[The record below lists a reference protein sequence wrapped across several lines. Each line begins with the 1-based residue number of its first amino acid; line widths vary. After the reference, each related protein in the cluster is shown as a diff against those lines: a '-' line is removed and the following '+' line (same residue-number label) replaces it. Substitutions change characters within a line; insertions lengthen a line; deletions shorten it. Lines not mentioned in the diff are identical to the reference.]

1 MHSITLQIQRQLVT
15 KGWAVF
21 DSDSP
26 IETRRTL
33 RNFGEVVARE
43 RIAHLADPRTA
54 LVADESMRLHS
65 GNPGIRS
72 ICWHCVSADPQGS
85 AILLNPVWL
94 ALLELPAETKEALRQ
109 ITMGVRFPA
118 DADANRCAVLRNL
131 GAWGTAPACEGV
143 FFSPWLWREGAN
155 EHLDALVTKMK
166 AIGNERIQLKPGQ
179 VLLIDNAR
187 VLHGLENSP
196 NWHRTLLLRHQLW
209 GGGADLEDEW

>member
-1 MHSITLQIQRQLVT
+1 MHPLTLHIQSQLGT

-21 DSDSP
+21 DSESP

-33 RNFGEVVARE
+33 RNFGEVIARE

-54 LVADESMRLHS
+54 LVADETMRLHS

-72 ICWHCVSADPQGS
+72 IGWHCVSADPQGG
-85 AILLNPVWL
+85 AILLNPVWR
-94 ALLELPAETKEALRQ
+94 ALLELPAETKDALRKLT
-109 ITMGVRFPA
+109 IGVRFPA
-118 DADANRCAVLRNL
+118 DDDANRCAVLRKL
-131 GAWGTAPACEGV
+131 GAWGTTPASEGV

-155 EHLDALVTKMK
+155 EHLDALVEKMK

-196 NWHRTLLLRHQLW
+196 NWRRTLLLRHQLW
-209 GGGADLEDEW
+209 GGGADLGDEW